1 MIFGKLKLIL
11 LGIGGFLA
19 ALLAAYM
26 RGQQDR
32 ADKIIEKQLETY
44 KDTRGRI
51 DEVND
56 VKRDANAS
64 REWLRNRNK

>member
-1 MIFGKLKLIL
+1 MIFGKLKLVL

-32 ADKIIEKQLETY
+32 ADKIIKQQLETY